1 MKLYCSKLKT
11 GDGEIPDYLRLIIF
25 T

>member
-11 GDGEIPDYLRLIIF
+11 GDGEIPDYLHLITF